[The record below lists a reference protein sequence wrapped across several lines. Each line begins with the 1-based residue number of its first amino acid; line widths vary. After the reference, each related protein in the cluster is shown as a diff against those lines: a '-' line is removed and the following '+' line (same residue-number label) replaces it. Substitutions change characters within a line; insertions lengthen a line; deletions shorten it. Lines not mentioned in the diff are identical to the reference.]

1 MVSSQMVKIDNLDE
15 KLLIRFRAY
24 IQEVKNQELGI
35 LFCWQ
40 HEGIFNCHPILVR
53 DVHDAHHLNHDD
65 HAQLTYEFHVQYLPF
80 LFQSQF
86 LVFGISIPYQSL
98 CIDDKIQRIC
108 YQEWH
113 Q

>member
-1 MVSSQMVKIDNLDE
+1 MVSSQMAKIDNLDE
-15 KLLIRFRAY
+15 KLLTQFQAY
-24 IQEVKNQELGI
+24 TRVVRSQELGI
-35 LFCWQ
+35 LFDWQ
-40 HEGIFNCHPILVR
+40 HEGIFDYHPIQVR

-65 HAQLTYEFHVQYLPF
+65 HAQLTCEFHVQYQPF

-86 LVFGISIPYQSL
+86 LGFEISIPYQSL

-108 YQEWH
+108 YQVWH